1 MKLKKKESSRGIFI
15 RNVNYIADINDI
27 DIFLTNYIDN
37 ESYNDIILLKD
48 RSDVFIGKVVI
59 IFDNEQ
65 QAKKAIIKLNNV
77 VFLNKKLK
85 VTYAFNK
92 YLNAFNKNAFN
103 KYLEINNSNDESNI
117 SLVNLFNNNL
127 NLI

>member
-1 MKLKKKESSRGIFI
+1 MKLKKKEFSRGIFI

-27 DIFLTNYIDN
+27 DIFLTNYIDR
-37 ESYNDIILLKD
+37 EAHNDIILLKD
-48 RSDVFIGKVVI
+48 RSDVFTGKIVI

-65 QAKKAIIKLNNV
+65 LAKKAIIKLNNV
-77 VFLNKKLK
+77 VFLNRKLK

-92 YLNAFNKNAFN
+92 YL
-103 KYLEINNSNDESNI
+103 EINNSYNKNNI
-117 SLVNLFNNNL
+117 SLDKLFNNNL